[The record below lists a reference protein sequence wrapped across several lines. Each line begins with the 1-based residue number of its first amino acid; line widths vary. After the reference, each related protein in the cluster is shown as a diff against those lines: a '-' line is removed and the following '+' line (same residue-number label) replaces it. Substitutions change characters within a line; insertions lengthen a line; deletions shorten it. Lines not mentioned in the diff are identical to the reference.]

1 MHCQIFCNRPKGN
14 SKLDGRVVGP
24 EFLIAGDIDVPFDMG
39 PADNY
44 IVAFDIV
51 VSPKGKF

>member
-1 MHCQIFCNRPKGN
+1 MTGLKGN
-14 SKLDGRVVGP
+14 SKLEGRVVGP

-44 IVAFDIV
+44 VVVFDIV